1 VIDLGT
7 LKRIARTKGIKN
19 IGYAE
24 KDYFQEIILLGISRE
39 APELV
44 FKGGTALYKI
54 HGLDRFS
61 EDLDFSGKIK
71 KTDIQRISTYLR
83 DFGYEN
89 VVSEKKMKSGILLTF
104 EIDGFLY
111 QGTPETK
118 SRVQMDVS
126 EGDVRLRAD
135 WPQFFSLY
143 PEIASFRIK
152 VMTLEEIMAEKIR
165 ALLIRKKARHAYD
178 IWFLLSKGVRIDKS
192 LIQEKLDLYGI
203 KLGKDP
209 LKEALDEC
217 KRMWKRELKPMMVEV
232 PDFKIIMSE
241 IKKAMRDF

>member
-1 VIDLGT
+1 MIDLGT

-19 IGYAE
+19 IGYSE

-54 HGLDRFS
+54 YGLDRFS

-71 KTDIQRISTYLR
+71 KRDIQRISTYLR
-83 DFGYEN
+83 DFGYETE
-89 VVSEKKMKSGILLTF
+89 VSEKKMKSGILLTF

-111 QGTPETK
+111 QGTPKTK

-126 EGDVRLRAD
+126 WGDVSLETD

-143 PEIASFRIK
+143 PDIASFRIK
-152 VMTLEEIMAEKIR
+152 VMTLKEIMGEKLR
-165 ALLIRKKARHAYD
+165 ALHTRKKARDAYD
-178 IWFLLSKGVRIDKS
+178 IWFLLSKGVKIDKP
-192 LIQEKLDLYGI
+192 LTQEKLDLYGI
-203 KLGKDP
+203 RLGRDSV
-209 LKEALDEC
+209 KEALDEC
-217 KRMWKRELKPMMVEV
+217 KKIWKKELKSMMVEV
-232 PDFKIIMSE
+232 PDFKIIESE
-241 IKKAMRDF
+241 IRNAIKTF